1 MANLPEQPVY
11 EEGIYQLETTDPV
24 QGGPDGV
31 SNLPLKQLA
40 NRTAYL
46 KETVDAIGDAIGDFA
61 PINSPEFTGTPKA
74 PTPQLGNSSTAIAT
88 TAFVQAAA
96 RGVLTK
102 SVAGGSNVTLSAAE
116 AGNAILILTGLL
128 EDDIDIILPNTG
140 RWLIVNATSGEYGLT
155 VRTAAGSGV
164 TVAQGKSRD
173 VYGDGTDIKY
183 VDTDTTGFEPDLSNY
198 YTKTEIDSQFDG
210 YYTKT
215 ETNSLIDGV
224 AGDVDAA
231 LEDYYDKTEIDSA
244 LAGKVSKSGDTMSGK
259 LGVVSVD
266 AQVEALGNV
275 SGSKSID
282 VSAASTFTM
291 TITGN
296 TTFSFTNPPGAGRD
310 QVVYLKITNGGAYT
324 ITWPQDTMFAGG
336 EAPTLTEDG
345 TDLLALWYD
354 EEEEAWVVGVVFADY
369 QATE

>member
-128 EDDIDIILPNTG
+128 EDDIDILLPNTG

-215 ETNSLIDGV
+215 EIDSQFDGYYTKTEIDSQFDGYYTKTETNSLIDGV

-231 LEDYYDKTEIDSA
+231 
-244 LAGKVSKSGDTMSGK
+244 
-259 LGVVSVD
+259 
-266 AQVEALGNV
+266 
-275 SGSKSID
+275 
-282 VSAASTFTM
+282 
-291 TITGN
+291 
-296 TTFSFTNPPGAGRD
+296 
-310 QVVYLKITNGGAYT
+310 
-324 ITWPQDTMFAGG
+324 
-336 EAPTLTEDG
+336 
-345 TDLLALWYD
+345 
-354 EEEEAWVVGVVFADY
+354 
-369 QATE
+369 